1 MPTTPAPQSSGLSAP
16 ALGAAAITPSDAGSL
31 PDPVRAIYVGAGGN
45 LRVRMLSG
53 EVVTLAGVQGGAV
66 YPLRVD
72 QVLATGTTATGLVG
86 LR

>member
-1 MPTTPAPQSSGLSAP
+1 MPSEIAPQASGLSAP
-16 ALGAAAITPSDAGSL
+16 ALDAAAITPSDAASL

-53 EVVTLAGVQGGAV
+53 EIVTFAGVLGGAV
-66 YPLRVD
+66 YPLRVA
-72 QVLATGTTATGLVG
+72 QVLATGTSATGLVG